1 MRKKKLVKS
10 FTIDEKTCEAI
21 QVVAVQRFEGNQSA
35 TVRWLL
41 RQALWFSGGI
51 FARKRSGSSKLD
63 QAVVDLRESLP

>member
-1 MRKKKLVKS
+1 MRKLVKS

-51 FARKRSGSSKLD
+51 LARKRSGSSKLD

>member
-1 MRKKKLVKS
+1 MRKKKLIKS

-21 QVVAVQRFEGNQSA
+21 QVVAIQRFEGNQSA

-51 FARKRSGSSKLD
+51 SARKWSGLPKLD
-63 QAVVDLRESLP
+63 QAIVDPQELLP

>member
-21 QVVAVQRFEGNQSA
+21 QVVAIQRFEGNQSA

-51 FARKRSGSSKLD
+51 SARKRSGSSKLD

>member
-1 MRKKKLVKS
+1 MRKLVKS
-10 FTIDEKTCEAI
+10 FTIDEKTCKAI

-51 FARKRSGSSKLD
+51 SARKRGGSPKLD

>member
-1 MRKKKLVKS
+1 MRKLVKS

-51 FARKRSGSSKLD
+51 SARKRSGSSKLD
-63 QAVVDLRESLP
+63 QAVVDLRELLP

>member
-1 MRKKKLVKS
+1 MRKLVKS

-51 FARKRSGSSKLD
+51 SARKRSGSSKLD